1 MTGRPEMVMYLNGE
15 LVPSREGLKA
25 LQQPELQSASGF
37 YDSERTFNGQVF
49 KLRHHLERLYNGL
62 NYSKIDPGVSMEE
75 LEELTLRLLE
85 LNRPH
90 LRPGDEFTIT
100 QIVSVGAA
108 PSPDDRP
115 KVNVVIYCQPLD
127 FTSFA
132 GSYRRGVRI
141 VTPVTYGMPQQP
153 AEGNRQRV
161 YSLMTGRDGFITEC
175 TGANF
180 MFVRDSRIMLPDRRN
195 VLPGV
200 SMRTVL
206 ELADS
211 LGIEVDEDDYST
223 HDVYTAEEA
232 FVSSTRNCML
242 PVATIN
248 GLTLT
253 EELPGPVTGR
263 LLEAWGEM
271 VGLDFVQQA
280 LDHLPPE
287 SRNVSTGEPQA
298 Q

>member
-1 MTGRPEMVMYLNGE
+1 MTDRPEMVMYLNGE
-15 LVPSREGLKA
+15 FVPHRQGLEA

-62 NYSKIDPGVSMEE
+62 NYSKIDPGLGMEE

-85 LNRPH
+85 SNRPH
-90 LRPGDEFTIT
+90 LKPGDEFTIT

-108 PSPDDRP
+108 PTSEDKP

-132 GSYRRGVRI
+132 SSYKQGVRI
-141 VTPVTYGMPQQP
+141 VTPVTYGMPQQTQ
-153 AEGNRQRV
+153 QRV
-161 YSLMTGRDGFITEC
+161 YSLMTGQDGCITEC

-180 MFVRDSRIMLPDRRN
+180 MFVRGGRIMLPDRRN

-211 LGIEVDEDDYST
+211 LGIEVDEDEYST
-223 HDVYTAEEA
+223 YDVYMAEEA

-248 GLTLT
+248 GLTLAD
-253 EELPGPVTGR
+253 ELPGPVTGR
-263 LLEAWGEM
+263 VLDAWREK

-280 LDHLPPE
+280 LDHLAPE
-287 SRNVSTGEPQA
+287 
-298 Q
+298 